1 MTIARDGQEAL
12 DMVRESMKTG
22 QRFGLVFM
30 DVQMPNLDGIQ
41 STKRIR
47 EMGFSAPIVA
57 LTAFAEESN
66 IKDCYDSG
74 MDFFLPKPIKR
85 RELKKVLNKYYPP
98 IHEEEGENSAS
109 AVSGNDSGESPGESE
124 NNDSTTKIQA
134 CGLFNGSSTV
144 AGTTPESDS
153 DGTRPSVWTP
163 AN

>member
-1 MTIARDGQEAL
+1 
-12 DMVRESMKTG
+12 MVRESMKTG

-98 IHEEEGENSAS
+98 IHEEEGESSGSALS
-109 AVSGNDSGESPGESE
+109 QSNGIESPKEAE
-124 NNDSTTKIQA
+124 KKDSTQA
-134 CGLFNGSSTV
+134 QARDLSNGSSTV
-144 AGTTPESDS
+144 AETVTESDS
-153 DGTRPSVWTP
+153 DGTTQSR
-163 AN
+163 

>member
-1 MTIARDGQEAL
+1 
-12 DMVRESMKTG
+12 MVRESMKTG

-98 IHEEEGENSAS
+98 IHEEEGESSGSALS
-109 AVSGNDSGESPGESE
+109 QSNGIESPNEAE
-124 NNDSTTKIQA
+124 KKDSTQA
-134 CGLFNGSSTV
+134 QARDLSNGSSTV
-144 AGTTPESDS
+144 AETVTESDS
-153 DGTRPSVWTP
+153 DGTTQSR
-163 AN
+163 